1 MFKFKVDNNDN
12 ITPCDDNDA
21 KPMTMTIQAV
31 QQQVNAILFG
41 CITATSL
48 KEFTNQQAK
57 HKYGRLSLPKIPD
70 HTLSILPFLA
80 IKYAKTDD
88 HDTYLLHQ
96 WNQSNT
102 TCIVNKKANH

>member
-1 MFKFKVDNNDN
+1 MFKVDKNDN

-41 CITATSL
+41 YITATSL

-57 HKYGRLSLPKIPD
+57 HKYDRLSLPKIPD
-70 HTLSILPFLA
+70 HTLSILPCLA